1 MEFQEFTVLHLQH
14 PVSAGGDFGVVGV
27 DDDAVVFVVGQILEN
42 LHNVTAVFRVQISGG
57 LVGQDQLTAGG
68 QGSGDGHPLLLTAG
82 EHIGKT
88 PELILF
94 QPQHIYLFQV
104 YSLRS
109 DREITYLHTAH

>member
-1 MEFQEFTVLHLQH
+1 MLWNFQEFTVLHLQH
-14 PVSAGGDFGVVGV
+14 PVSAGGDFGVVGD

-42 LHNVTAVFRVQISGG
+42 LHNVTAVFRVQIVGG

-82 EHIGKT
+82 EHIRKT

-94 QPQHIYLFQV
+94 QPHLEQPGLCQGIRFLPGRF
-104 YSLRS
+104 S
-109 DREITYLHTAH
+109 DI